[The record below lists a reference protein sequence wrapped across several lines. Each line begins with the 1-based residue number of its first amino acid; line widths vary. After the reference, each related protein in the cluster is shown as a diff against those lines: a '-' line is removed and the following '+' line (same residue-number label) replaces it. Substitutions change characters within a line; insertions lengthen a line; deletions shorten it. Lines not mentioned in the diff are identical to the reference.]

1 MSTVDRSTRL
11 IFVETQEYPLYLSDL
26 SQRNQGTLFPSKM
39 ESDAVAEFGF
49 AVVELVPAPEA
60 PIVTEGKPTLEK
72 GVWKQTWI
80 SKDYSVEE
88 KAIQFDGL
96 KQSMAANI
104 EAFRISQFEKGF
116 PYSFAEGEYHV
127 QIRTT
132 DRQNISSIRV
142 IAKEA
147 IAAGKELPIKF
158 RVYENKTVQLTAE
171 QFVELADTTFLR
183 VSEGYQAAWDLKDLV
198 DLSDDVSDFPDLPES
213 LFVPVESFA
222 KGQ

>member
-1 MSTVDRSTRL
+1 MATVNRNTPLIQLDNEQYPTYMSDIKALFPNT
-11 IFVETQEYPLYLSDL
+11 IFPQTLSDEDVL
-26 SQRNQGTLFPSKM
+26 
-39 ESDAVAEFGF
+39 EFGF
-49 AVVELVPAPEA
+49 ALVVPTDRPDA
-60 PIVTEGKPTLEK
+60 PIVTEGKPALVD
-72 GVWKQTWI
+72 GVWTQTWL
-80 SKDYSVEE
+80 SSDYSTAE
-88 KAIQFDGL
+88 KALQFEGL

-104 EAFRISQFEKGF
+104 ESFRVSQFEKGF

-171 QFVELADTTFLR
+171 EFVELADTTFLR

-198 DLSDDVSDFPDLPES
+198 DISDDVSDFPELPES
-213 LFVPVESFA
+213 LFAPVKVFA